1 MEAAPVAEPYVP
13 TDEDR
18 ASVEAWFREYDAL
31 AAKADI
37 ERLADMAVFPLNVV
51 SDDSAGEGVAAQWT
65 RERYVETMAQVMGG
79 GGDVRMESV
88 RTPHFLSAGLVVV
101 ITEATMTWEGGS
113 TRTRYADLLIKNDG
127 KWRFQTMV
135 QSGWGDNLRS

>member
-1 MEAAPVAEPYVP
+1 MEAVPAAEPYIP

-31 AAKADI
+31 AAKVDI
-37 ERLADMAVFPLNVV
+37 EKLADLAVFPLNVV
-51 SDDSAGEGVAAQWT
+51 SDNAAGEAAAAQWT
-65 RERYVETMAQVMGG
+65 REQYMATMAQVMGG
-79 GGDVRMESV
+79 AGDVRMESV

-101 ITEATMTWEGGS
+101 FTEATMTWEGGG
-113 TRTRYADLLIKNDG
+113 RRMRYADLLIRNDG
-127 KWRFQTMV
+127 RWRFQTMV